1 MVDKMTDNELLDID
15 EPDGI
20 GDVDLLDNSFT
31 ADDDLD
37 TPATLK
43 NIFDDHHSEDSAA
56 SPPRSPRSRL
66 SDKSFVSSLMRNDIV
81 EEEWRN
87 DARDLRHRKQI
98 LLQV

>member
-1 MVDKMTDNELLDID
+1 MV
-15 EPDGI
+15 EPDEI
-20 GDVDLLDNSFT
+20 VEVDLPDTSFT
-31 ADDDLD
+31 ADDLE

-56 SPPRSPRSRL
+56 SPPRSMLRRL
-66 SDKSFVSSLMRNDIV
+66 SDKSDISNLMKNDIV